1 VTLMDEFQSL
11 GIAFVSLG
19 ESLDFTAPAGRLQFH
34 ILAALNFLK
43 VKGDFAAAIHESTGL
58 RRLMLRRHGSNY
70 AA

>member
-43 VKGDFAAAIHESTGL
+43 VKGDFAAAISIG
-58 RRLMLRRHGSNY
+58 
-70 AA
+70 